1 MFKQCDD
8 LLLLLLGSLQSGHCG
23 HWPPS
28 QTGLSLQKQKYF
40 QLRLSNLTLA
50 FGIVTHRRLLRYL
63 IGCFADTITVKYLF
77 TLHSHEDGNRKYF
90 STTCGG
96 FDRAFTG
103 DAGQNQFRARRWK
116 VECASDLSARDWK
129 SISQLLCW
137 CLKIAILTWSWN
149 KIYFREEHNYT
160 N

>member
-1 MFKQCDD
+1 MTCYS
-8 LLLLLLGSLQSGHCG
+8 LLLGSLQTGHCG

-50 FGIVTHRRLLRYL
+50 FGIATHRRLLRYL
-63 IGCFADTITVKYLF
+63 IGCFADTMNLKHLSVSVY
-77 TLHSHEDGNRKYF
+77 SSQSDGNRKYF
-90 STTCGG
+90 SNTCGVLTVLS
-96 FDRAFTG
+96 RATR
-103 DAGQNQFRARRWK
+103 GQNQFGARRWK
-116 VECASDLSARDWK
+116 VECASDLSGRDWK

-137 CLKIAILTWSWN
+137 CLRLAILTWSWN
-149 KIYFREEHNYT
+149 KIYSREEHNYT